1 MENFFTKNIINQTT
15 PLYSLS
21 ISSGSDLSSGFD
33 SDFSDITSDV
43 EPKPFFNNKNDINVS
58 CESLMDSDF
67 LVDDTYLNE
76 KQENA
81 EYLTVFDSNQL
92 NSNQITQ
99 LWQFLLEILEDKKYE
114 NLIRWNPLCAFNYKM
129 NNEHDNEFIIYDT
142 KEVARLW
149 GVRRNKPNMNHK
161 KFNRILR
168 HYYNKKNILRKP
180 ACKRNTYYF
189 QINIQPYLQ
198 FLKVEQDRLN
208 KKQQQCQYMQ
218 FF

>member
-99 LWQFLLEILEDKKYE
+99 LWQFLLE
-114 NLIRWNPLCAFNYKM
+114 
-129 NNEHDNEFIIYDT
+129 NNSF
-142 KEVARLW
+142 
-149 GVRRNKPNMNHK
+149 
-161 KFNRILR
+161 
-168 HYYNKKNILRKP
+168 
-180 ACKRNTYYF
+180 
-189 QINIQPYLQ
+189 
-198 FLKVEQDRLN
+198 
-208 KKQQQCQYMQ
+208 
-218 FF
+218 